1 MYIIGYDAAI
11 KSLAVSIIKF
21 NENWRHDLNN
31 IMITFKSNNLE
42 NYTPGQICQNALDA
56 INKISDLL
64 DSLITP
70 IFLDVTDLIPGK
82 KIKDVTPLLK
92 ARRLKGYLSYI
103 DNTYLKNIQCYKV
116 LIEYQMG
123 PNFKSNS
130 IGAQILYHY
139 AKESNALNESNEVEI
154 IGPSLKNKLNFDKI
168 HTYEFFI
175 KKYAKS
181 YTANKKHTEANM
193 LFWLKKYNFY
203 HLLDNIKSKNKLDDI
218 ADAFLMDLAWLFLKS
233 DLI

>member
-1 MYIIGYDAAI
+1 
-11 KSLAVSIIKF
+11 
-21 NENWRHDLNN
+21 
-31 IMITFKSNNLE
+31 MITFKSNNLE

-64 DSLITP
+64 DSLINL

-92 ARRLKGYLSYI
+92 ASRLKGYLSYI

-139 AKESNALNESNEVEI
+139 ANESNSFKEVEI

-175 KKYAKS
+175 KKYAKT

-193 LFWLKKYNFY
+193 LYWLKKYNFY
-203 HLLDNIKSKNKLDDI
+203 HLLDTIKSNKLDDI
-218 ADAFLMDLAWLFLKS
+218 ADAFMMSLAWLFLKS

>member
-1 MYIIGYDAAI
+1 MYIIGYDVAI

-21 NENWRHDLNN
+21 NENWQHDLNN

-64 DSLITP
+64 DSLINL

-92 ARRLKGYLSYI
+92 ASRLKGYLSYI

-139 AKESNALNESNEVEI
+139 ANESNSFKEVEI
-154 IGPSLKNKLNFDKI
+154 IGPSLKNQLNFDKI

-175 KKYAKS
+175 KKYAKT

-193 LFWLKKYNFY
+193 LYWLKKYNFY
-203 HLLDNIKSKNKLDDI
+203 HLLDTIKSNKLDDI
-218 ADAFLMDLAWLFLKS
+218 ADAFMMSLAWLFLKS